1 MKTKKFSLIELLV
14 VIAIIGILASLI
26 LPALG
31 KARAKSRQ
39 AVCKSQHNQMGM
51 ATYMYTEDNDNYM
64 PSASSLNTTS
74 RLGWKDHL
82 VEYLAGEV
90 HRDYTGAAPFRCP
103 DTKVET
109 GFINQEAG
117 TTYNIKFGDFRF
129 NSKPAVKITDIENS
143 VETAVIADS
152 IDDTSWVDVSYNLPS
167 ENAIGDRHDGSL
179 NLLWSDGHVQSFST
193 TAISAGKNGAQDYYY
208 LVEK

>member
-1 MKTKKFSLIELLV
+1 MNKKSFSLIELLV

-39 AVCKSQHNQMGM
+39 AVCNSQHKQMGM
-51 ATYMYTEDNDNYM
+51 ASYMYNDDNENYM
-64 PSASSLNTTS
+64 PSASSNDTSS

-82 VEYLAGEV
+82 VVYLAGEV
-90 HRDYTGAAPFRCP
+90 HRNYTGAAPFRCP
-103 DTKVET
+103 DSEVKT
-109 GFINQEAG
+109 GFSNQEAG

-129 NSKPAVKITDIENS
+129 NAKPAVKITDIES
-143 VETAVIADS
+143 AVETVVIADS

-167 ENAIGDRHDGSL
+167 ENAIGNRHNGSL
-179 NLLWSDGHVQSFST
+179 NLLWVDGHVQSAT
-193 TAISAGKNGAQDYYY
+193 QTVISAGKNGEQDYYY
-208 LVEK
+208 LVTK